1 MPSWIFGDR
10 SPGDLGGDGERN
22 VDAGGDA
29 AAGEEFAIDDNAL
42 GDRLGAERAQQIA
55 RHPMARGAPRTQ

>member
-29 AAGEEFAIDDNAL
+29 AAGIKLAVGNDAL
-42 GDRLGAERAQQIA
+42 GDRLGAEGAQ
-55 RHPMARGAPRTQ
+55 HVS